1 MAQPRTGQMSGGWAV
16 ALGRMTHALNRLFIL
31 LAGLLAVAIC
41 AIIFYDVLMR
51 NAFDAPTIWAL
62 DVSRFLLVYLFFL
75 ALAPALETGG
85 HVSVDILE
93 QWVSPQAWRRLR
105 IAAMALTVVFGCIL
119 LWQLT
124 RATVDVFVR
133 DEMFPTAVPLRV
145 KYVYWI
151 GPVGALQFVLTAI
164 VQFGTAWNASS
175 PKQQGSA

>member
-1 MAQPRTGQMSGGWAV
+1 MAGGWMV
-16 ALGRMTHALNRLFIL
+16 WLGRVTRALNRVFML
-31 LAGLLAVAIC
+31 LAGALAVAIC

-51 NAFDAPTIWAL
+51 NAFNAPTIWAL

-75 ALAPALETGG
+75 ALAPALQTGG

-105 IAAMALTVVFGCIL
+105 IAAMTLTVVFGCIL

-124 RATVDVFVR
+124 RSTVDVFVR
-133 DEMFPTAVPLRV
+133 DELFPTAIQLRV

-151 GPVGALQFVLTAI
+151 GPVGTLEFVLTAI
-164 VQFGTAWNASS
+164 VQLGSAWNASAPRRS
-175 PKQQGSA
+175 V

>member
-1 MAQPRTGQMSGGWAV
+1 MV
-16 ALGRMTHALNRLFIL
+16 ALGRITHALNRVFIL

-62 DVSRFLLVYLFFL
+62 DVSRFLLVYMFFL

-85 HVSVDILE
+85 HVSVDIIE

-105 IAAMALTVVFGCIL
+105 VAAVALTAVFGCIL

-124 RATVDVFVR
+124 RATVDVFVSN
-133 DEMFPTAVPLRV
+133 EMFPTAVPLRV

-151 GPVGALQFVLTAI
+151 GPVGALEFVLTAI
-164 VQFGTAWNASS
+164 VQFGTAWTA
-175 PKQQGSA
+175 PAAKQQGSA

>member
-1 MAQPRTGQMSGGWAV
+1 MSRSGGWTV
-16 ALGRMTHALNRLFIL
+16 ALGRFTHALNRVFLL

-41 AIIFYDVLMR
+41 AMIFYDVLMR

-85 HVSVDILE
+85 HVSVDVLE

-105 IAAMALTVVFGCIL
+105 IAAVTLTVVFGCIL

-124 RATVDVFVR
+124 RATVDVFASN
-133 DEMFPTAVPLRV
+133 EMFPTAVPLRV

-151 GPVGALQFVLTAI
+151 GPVGTLEFVLTAI
-164 VQFGTAWNASS
+164 VQFATAWNAPS
-175 PKQQGSA
+175 PERQGSA

>member
-1 MAQPRTGQMSGGWAV
+1 MV
-16 ALGRMTHALNRLFIL
+16 ALGRVTHALNRVFLL
-31 LAGLLAVAIC
+31 LAGVLAVAIC
-41 AIIFYDVLMR
+41 AMIFYDVLMR

-62 DVSRFLLVYLFFL
+62 DVSRFFLVYLFFL
-75 ALAPALETGG
+75 ALAPALETGA

-105 IAAMALTVVFGCIL
+105 IAAVTLTILFGCIL

-124 RATVDVFVR
+124 RSTLDVFVSN
-133 DEMFPTAVPLRV
+133 EMFPTAVPLRV

-151 GPVGALQFVLTAI
+151 GPVGALEFVLTAI
-164 VQFGTAWNASS
+164 VQFGTAWHAAS